1 MNTMESD
8 EQQDFERK
16 SETRG
21 FKPLK
26 RKSNYVKKS
35 ELIEELNARIASADR
50 IEAAELANEDP
61 IGVAIIRYR
70 RTAFKEI
77 LDFINSK

>member
-21 FKPLK
+21 FRKPKTLK
-26 RKSNYVKKS
+26 TVKIGEVIHVEGFGRCK
-35 ELIEELNARIASADR
+35 IEKVN
-50 IEAAELANEDP
+50 NMP
-61 IGVAIIRYR
+61 ILTHLY
-70 RTAFKEI
+70 T
-77 LDFINSK
+77 